1 MNTYYDEAY
10 SITIARPGPYVWSCF
25 TIELSLLPLFW
36 SCFTIEKNNA
46 GHALKF
52 EQDLAEIITLNMEK
66 ISEIK
71 EFDWLNV
78 CHSVPATQSSSTQ
91 SSSPANFR
99 KQEWFSLCDSVMALL
114 LSRHCLSFIK
124 EILCWQEWKWAILI
138 FSTIVFFIICLL
150 IIDFENF
157 GLLWSPVLYRVTFL
171 KLFPKIFWL
180 VKVFLE

>member
-71 EFDWLNV
+71 EFD
-78 CHSVPATQSSSTQ
+78 
-91 SSSPANFR
+91 
-99 KQEWFSLCDSVMALL
+99 
-114 LSRHCLSFIK
+114 
-124 EILCWQEWKWAILI
+124 
-138 FSTIVFFIICLL
+138 
-150 IIDFENF
+150 
-157 GLLWSPVLYRVTFL
+157 
-171 KLFPKIFWL
+171 
-180 VKVFLE
+180 